1 MARKPD
7 DHRSEWEPRR
17 PPRPA
22 SAAPDESPRRRR
34 PSFLRSRWFHV
45 WLLMLLL
52 SLAFALVAKG
62 TGNVAVV
69 PASFFYGAAAGP
81 VALLVATHHRTGI
94 ATSAPALTLMGAGLF
109 GGGVA
114 LLLGGFYD
122 ALLIGVDDSVEIL
135 RVGFIEEPAKLV
147 PVLVMAL
154 TGKVISKRA
163 GVMAGL
169 MVATGFAVLESVSY
183 AFSNMHHDNVFAADG
198 ILLMRGLTTPF
209 SHLVWTG
216 AICAAA
222 FAVWERRGKVVVTPG
237 ILGVFVLVCILHSAN
252 DGLLVMHDVPGVAHL
267 LYLLVSV
274 VSYVLYRRLT
284 RDLTLPVL
292 PAAPQTRTPA

>member
-7 DHRSEWEPRR
+7 PHRSQWDSRR
-17 PPRPA
+17 PADPA
-22 SAAPDESPRRRR
+22 AAPRRRR
-34 PSFLRSRWFHV
+34 RWFLRNRWFRV

-62 TGNVAVV
+62 TGNTAVV

-81 VALLVATHHRTGI
+81 VALLVATQDRTGI
-94 ATSAPALTLMGAGLF
+94 ATSVPALTLMSAGLF

-122 ALLIGVDDSVEIL
+122 ALLIGVDDSLEIL

-147 PVLVMAL
+147 PVLAMAL

-163 GVMAGL
+163 GVMTGL
-169 MVATGFAVLESVSY
+169 VVATGFAVLESVSY

-198 ILLMRGLTTPF
+198 VLLMRGLTTPF
-209 SHLVWTG
+209 GHLVWTG
-216 AICAAA
+216 AVCAAA
-222 FAVWERRGKVVVTPG
+222 FAVWERRGKVVVTPS
-237 ILGVFVLVCILHSAN
+237 ILGVFVAVCVLHSLN
-252 DGLLVMHDVPGVAHL
+252 DGLLVMHDVPVAAHL
-267 LYLLVSV
+267 LYLLVALA
-274 VSYVLYRRLT
+274 SYLLFRRLT
-284 RDLTLPVL
+284 RDLSVDGLP
-292 PAAPQTRTPA
+292 APQTRTPA